1 MLFNKMEFDIT
12 KRNYKNLEDL
22 MNNAEFI
29 IKDNK
34 FKLNTEEKIKV
45 FWNFIFNYI
54 KLFKKNNS
62 NSKKCEEHLY
72 ELNPF
77 IKVLNEYLKQMDLP
91 FKLEKMQSVYK
102 KKSNFC
108 TTELLFITPNFW
120 DFYKFGK
127 ISKGR
132 IKKSFMTTS
141 VNESKSKITIYL

>member
-62 NSKKCEEHLY
+62 NSKKCELHLY
-72 ELNPF
+72 
-77 IKVLNEYLKQMDLP
+77 
-91 FKLEKMQSVYK
+91 
-102 KKSNFC
+102 
-108 TTELLFITPNFW
+108 
-120 DFYKFGK
+120 
-127 ISKGR
+127 
-132 IKKSFMTTS
+132 
-141 VNESKSKITIYL
+141 